1 MSDADVIAI
10 LGFALFGN
18 LICGAIGFAAGIT
31 RGRQMGPT
39 RTIETYEGSDVPF

>member
-1 MSDADVIAI
+1 MSDAVVISI

-31 RGRQMGPT
+31 RGRQLGPT
-39 RTIETYEGSDVPF
+39 RTVDTYDGPDPPF